1 MKKHDDQDVFGIASA
16 LFDHRSAAFRQK
28 MFRHFQS
35 SGHQHW
41 ISIEKIP
48 ERKKHESAILHKESA

>member
-1 MKKHDDQDVFGIASA
+1 MRKRNDDVFGIASA

-35 SGHQHW
+35 SGHEHW

-48 ERKKHESAILHKESA
+48 ERKKNENIILYKESA